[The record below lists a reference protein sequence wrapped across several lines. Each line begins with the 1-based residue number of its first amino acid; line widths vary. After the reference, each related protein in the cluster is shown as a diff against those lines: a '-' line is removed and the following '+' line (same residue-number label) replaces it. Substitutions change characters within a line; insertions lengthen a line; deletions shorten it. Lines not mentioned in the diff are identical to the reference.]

1 MRILNIAFAL
11 AHVGDD
17 SNGGA
22 EQVLWQLDRA
32 TTAAGHESVVVAAE
46 TSRISG
52 TLFGTPQQPKTIG
65 KNYYAFRYEEQTAKI
80 REALAS
86 GPFDLV
92 HMHGYDFHEF
102 IPNVDTPI
110 LVTLHLPPIWYPQ
123 WIYNIQRIG
132 LFMNCVS
139 ASQRLTAPLSP
150 LIVRTITNGIRV
162 PPLELI
168 TADQRKHAVI
178 LGRICPEKGTH
189 VGIQAARKAGV
200 PVFVA
205 GSVAG
210 FPEHLAYF
218 EEKVQPALNGR
229 AKFVG
234 SIGYDEKTELLRT
247 AKCLVVPSSAPETSS
262 LVAMEALACG
272 TPVIAF
278 RSGALPEIIEHGKT
292 GFLVDSEL
300 EMAELI
306 GRVNEIDALYCRRT
320 ALERFSA
327 ERMTREYLEWY
338 EHVVR
343 AAKPPL
349 SQFGGTVGE
358 ATNHGTAEP
367 HNADRCSPGR

>member
-11 AHVGDD
+11 AHVADD

-22 EQVLWQLDRA
+22 EQVLGQLDRA
-32 TTAAGHESVVVAAE
+32 ATAAGHESVVVAAE
-46 TSRISG
+46 TSQVSG
-52 TLFGTPQQPKTIG
+52 TLFGTPPQPRTIR
-65 KNYYAFRYEEQTAKI
+65 KNYYEFRYAEHMAKI
-80 REALAS
+80 REALAT

-102 IPNVDTPI
+102 IPTIDAPI
-110 LVTLHLPPIWYPQ
+110 LVTLHLPLSWYPQ
-123 WIYNIQRIG
+123 WIYNIQQPG

-139 ASQRLTAPLSP
+139 ASQRLMAPLSP
-150 LIVRTITNGIRV
+150 LIVRTITNGVRM
-162 PPLELI
+162 PEMDL
-168 TADQRKHAVI
+168 AASNDRKYAVI

-189 VGIQAARKAGV
+189 VGIQAAKKAGV
-200 PVFVA
+200 PVLVA

-218 EEKVQPALNGR
+218 KERVQPSLNGA

-234 SIGYDEKTELLRT
+234 SIGYAEKTELLRK
-247 AKCLVVPSSAPETSS
+247 AKCLLVPTSAPETSS
-262 LVAMEALACG
+262 LVSMEALACG

-278 RSGALPEIIEHGKT
+278 RSGALPEIIEHDKS
-292 GFLVDSEL
+292 GFLVDSED
-300 EMAELI
+300 EMSDAI
-306 GRVNEIDALYCRRT
+306 GKAHEIDPSYCRRT
-320 ALERFSA
+320 AVERFSA

-343 AAKPPL
+343 GAKPAL

-358 ATNHGTAEP
+358 ATHHGTAEP
-367 HNADRCSPGR
+367 HNGDRCSPGR